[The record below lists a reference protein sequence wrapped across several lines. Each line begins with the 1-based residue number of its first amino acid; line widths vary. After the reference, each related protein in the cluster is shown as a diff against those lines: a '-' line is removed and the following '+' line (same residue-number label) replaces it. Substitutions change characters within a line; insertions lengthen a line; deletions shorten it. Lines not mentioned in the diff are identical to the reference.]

1 MKIGFG
7 YDVHRL
13 KEGGKLILGGV
24 EIPFPKGLEGHSN
37 ADVVIHA
44 VIDSILGAMAWGD
57 IGYWFPDTESAFR
70 NIDSRILL
78 KKVIKK
84 VLASGFQIGNLDV
97 TICANEPKLAP
108 YITQMRFNLATD
120 LETDVNNVSV
130 KATTEEGL
138 GVTGKGEG
146 ISAQAVV
153 LLISLT
159 D

>member
-97 TICANEPKLAP
+97 TVCANEPKLAP

>member
-97 TICANEPKLAP
+97 TVCANEPKLAP

-120 LETDVNNVSV
+120 LETDVNNISV